1 MVDATSS
8 LQTWGIR
15 ERPTALA
22 RPKILDL
29 IIQPKSHFLIAKVL
43 HRCPKLNDC
52 FLPISFVG
60 SLLAE
65 GLEERSTGG
74 NLGNEIVDL
83 KGKLSVSSIDFVGLG
98 SAVKKEDRGLPAG
111 LDSNGDSPEFGGGR
125 VIRPG
130 EVLETAEEKAAKEAR
145 TRRLV
150 AAYKSKMGMNS
161 DPKLR
166 SECEKKCF
174 LLYLQLTGMVL
185 RCFTE

>member
-1 MVDATSS
+1 MVDATFG
-8 LQTWGIR
+8 LQTWGIG

-29 IIQPKSHFLIAKVL
+29 IIQPRSHLLIAKL
-43 HRCPKLNDC
+43 GDYC
-52 FLPISFVG
+52 
-60 SLLAE
+60 
-65 GLEERSTGG
+65 LEERSTGG
-74 NLGNEIVDL
+74 NLGNEIVDK

-111 LDSNGDSPEFGGGR
+111 NFDAVAWKPEQTQGDNSDLYKPKVSSWGVFPRPNDISKTFGGGR
-125 VIRPG
+125 VIRPR

-150 AAYKSKMGMNS
+150 AAYKSKMGVNS
-161 DPKLR
+161 DPQLR
-166 SECEKKCF
+166 SECDK
-174 LLYLQLTGMVL
+174 VL

>member
-1 MVDATSS
+1 MV
-8 LQTWGIR
+8 
-15 ERPTALA
+15 
-22 RPKILDL
+22 
-29 IIQPKSHFLIAKVL
+29 
-43 HRCPKLNDC
+43 
-52 FLPISFVG
+52 
-60 SLLAE
+60 E

-74 NLGNEIVDL
+74 NLGNEIVDK

-98 SAVKKEDRGLPAG
+98 SA
-111 LDSNGDSPEFGGGR
+111 SGDARNFDAVAWKPEQTQGDNSDLYKPKVSSWGVFPRPNDISKTFGGGR

-166 SECEKKCF
+166 SECEKNMF
-174 LLYLQLTGMVL
+174 PPLFAINRNGFEMLT
-185 RCFTE
+185 E